1 MAYKARVRDIRILL
15 KMRRRKNDLSL
26 FRRIT
31 GHRLTLGDSEPI
43 MGIMRILRREPSV
56 AGFWR
61 NRGIPLFSVMGIRV
75 VADYSWFLIVALIVG
90 SLSLGWFPSVLPGRS
105 TVQYVSL
112 GLITAFFFFASV
124 FVHEL
129 AHSLVSVL
137 NGIPVRRITLFL
149 FGGVAEIS
157 REPSDPT
164 TELKIAMAGPIV
176 SAVLAV
182 IFWGIVILFG
192 LGRGRPAAQS
202 SFLYLAVANTF
213 LLFFN
218 LLPGL
223 PLDGGRVLRALIW
236 RSTGSMRRATY
247 LASMAGKA
255 IAVIMIAVGLL
266 LILAARQIISGLWL
280 IMIAMFLR
288 QAADASY
295 RRAVVNQAS
304 HSIRVRDV
312 MTRDVVVVQ
321 ADATLSDLIERYFL
335 HYHFMCYPV
344 VSAGRLT
351 GYVSIKDVSHIDRN
365 DWGNTSVEA
374 VMTRLT
380 SENVLSPGDTIARAV
395 GVMSARGR
403 GRLVVVQDGELLGIV
418 TRGDIMN
425 REGAPL

>member
-1 MAYKARVRDIRILL
+1 
-15 KMRRRKNDLSL
+15 MR
-26 FRRIT
+26 
-31 GHRLTLGDSEPI
+31 
-43 MGIMRILRREPSV
+43 IMRTSGGGPAV

-90 SLSLGWFPSVLPGRS
+90 SLSLGWFPSVLPDR
-105 TVQYVSL
+105 TTIQYVSL

-129 AHSLVSVL
+129 AHSIVSVL
-137 NGIPVRRITLFL
+137 HGIPVSRITLFL

-164 TELKIAMAGPIV
+164 TELKVALAGPIV

-182 IFWGIVILFG
+182 IFWGVVILFG
-192 LGRGRPAAQS
+192 LGGARPAAQF

-223 PLDGGRVLRALIW
+223 PLDGGRVLRALVW
-236 RSTGSMRRATY
+236 RATGSVRRATY
-247 LASMAGKA
+247 MASMAGKA
-255 IAVIMIAVGLL
+255 LAVIMIAAGLL
-266 LILAARQIISGLWL
+266 LILATRQIISGLWL

-295 RRAVVNQAS
+295 RQAVTGQAS
-304 HSIRVRDV
+304 HNIKVCDV
-312 MTRDVVVVQ
+312 MTRDVVIVQ
-321 ADATLSDLIERYFL
+321 AHATLADLFERYFL
-335 HYHFMCYPV
+335 HHHFICYPV
-344 VSAGRLT
+344 VNAGVLV
-351 GYVSIKDVSHIDRN
+351 GCISIKDVARIGRDA
-365 DWGNTSVEA
+365 WGDTSVEE
-374 VMTRLT
+374 VMTRLAP
-380 SENVLSPGDTIARAV
+380 ENVLSPTDTIAYAISR
-395 GVMSARGR
+395 MSGSGD
-403 GRLVVVQDGELLGIV
+403 GRLVVVQDGELSGIV

-425 REGAPL
+425 GLRTRTRSSSR